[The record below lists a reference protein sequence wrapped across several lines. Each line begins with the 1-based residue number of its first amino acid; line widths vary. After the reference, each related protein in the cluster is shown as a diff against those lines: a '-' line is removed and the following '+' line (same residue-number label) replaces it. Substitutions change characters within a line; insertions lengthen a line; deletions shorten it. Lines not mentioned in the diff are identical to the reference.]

1 MDDWLGLIFYHRPLC
16 SSTILVYLDRKNYAK
31 TGADEH
37 HKMTSR
43 INKFFAL
50 LGNPFYRR
58 VFIRHHVAAAVEH
71 DMVLS
76 TIGGALQTVVD
87 IGANRGQFAL
97 AARHHAPG
105 AYIIAFEPLVEP
117 AEVFRE
123 VFRKDAKVELHLCA
137 IGSQQGDALMYIS
150 GADDSSSLLPI
161 TDLQTRLFPGTQESS
176 TRRVTVTPLEKALF
190 PQQIVSPALLKI
202 DVQGYEL
209 QVLKGGK
216 SLLGCFDFLLVE
228 CSYKTLYNGQALA
241 GEVLRYL
248 GEAGFVLVQR
258 FNLLCDENGEP
269 IQADFFLRR
278 K

>member
-1 MDDWLGLIFYHRPLC
+1 
-16 SSTILVYLDRKNYAK
+16 
-31 TGADEH
+31 
-37 HKMTSR
+37 MTSR
-43 INKFFAL
+43 IKKFFAL

-58 VFIRHHVAAAVEH
+58 VFFRHHVAAAVEH
-71 DMVLS
+71 DALLR
-76 TIGGALQTVVD
+76 TIGGALRTVVD

-97 AARHHAPG
+97 AARRHAPG

-117 AEVFRE
+117 AEVFRQ

-137 IGSQQGDALMYIS
+137 IGSRQGEELMHIA

-161 TDLQTRLFPGTQESS
+161 TELQTRLFPGTQESG
-176 TRRVTVTPLEKALF
+176 TRQVAVSPLEEALF
-190 PQQIVSPALLKI
+190 PQQILTPALLKI
-202 DVQGYEL
+202 DVQGFEL

-216 SLLGCFDFLLVE
+216 SLLGCFDYLLVE
-228 CSYKTLYNGQALA
+228 CSYITLYNGQALA

-248 GEAGFVLVQR
+248 DEVGFVLVQR
-258 FNLLCDENGEP
+258 YNLLCDESGEP